1 MTDSQT
7 AQLAPVLAKALSSL
21 EAAMIK
27 AHPAHAKPT
36 EAELLEKLF
45 QFPLWPEPVRGMPN
59 LVATA
64 RQGPQ
69 GFNLVRIR
77 LVMAGIEGMQ
87 P

>member
-1 MTDSQT
+1 
-7 AQLAPVLAKALSSL
+7 
-21 EAAMIK
+21 
-27 AHPAHAKPT
+27 
-36 EAELLEKLF
+36 
-45 QFPLWPEPVRGMPN
+45 MPN